1 VVKDP
6 KPTVVAPSYT
16 YRAVV
21 VSVYDG
27 VTITVDVDCGFGVW
41 LKGQKI
47 RLASINTP
55 SPRSIPLRGDERDE
69 GLEAR
74 DALRAMLPGGRGI
87 VISTQKDQRG
97 KFGRWIAEVYY
108 PTYSGDEPLWINAN
122 EMLVMRGL
130 AKRVMY

>member
-1 VVKDP
+1 MVKDP

-27 VTITVDVDCGFGVW
+27 DTITVDVDCGFGVW
-41 LKGQKI
+41 LKKQKI
-47 RLASINTP
+47 RLAGINTP
-55 SPRSIPLRGDERDE
+55 EVRGDERDE

-87 VISTQKDQRG
+87 VISTSKDKRG
-97 KFGRWIAEVYY
+97 KYGRWIAEVYY

-130 AKRVMY
+130 AKRVVY

>member
-1 VVKDP
+1 MVKDP

-27 VTITVDVDCGFGVW
+27 DTITVDVDCGFGVW

-55 SPRSIPLRGDERDE
+55 EVRGDERDE

-87 VISTQKDQRG
+87 VISTQKDNKRG
-97 KFGRWIAEVYY
+97 KYGRWIAEVYY

-130 AKRVMY
+130 AKRVVY

>member
-1 VVKDP
+1 MVKDP
-6 KPTVVAPSYT
+6 KPAVVAPSYT
-16 YRAVV
+16 YRAIV

-27 VTITVDVDCGFGVW
+27 DTITVDVDCGFGVW
-41 LKGQKI
+41 LKKQKI
-47 RLASINTP
+47 RLAGINTP
-55 SPRSIPLRGDERDE
+55 EVRGDERDE

-87 VISTQKDQRG
+87 VISTSKDKRG
-97 KFGRWIAEVYY
+97 KYGRWIAEIYY
-108 PTYSGDEPLWINAN
+108 PTYSGDEPLWVNAN

>member
-6 KPTVVAPSYT
+6 KPTVVAPSYI

-27 VTITVDVDCGFGVW
+27 DTITVDVDCGFGVW
-41 LKGQKI
+41 LKKQKI
-47 RLASINTP
+47 RLAGINTP
-55 SPRSIPLRGDERDE
+55 EVRGDERDE

-130 AKRVMY
+130 AKRVVY

>member
-1 VVKDP
+1 M
-6 KPTVVAPSYT
+6 VAPSYT
-16 YRAVV
+16 YRAIV

-27 VTITVDVDCGFGVW
+27 DTITVDVDCGFGVW
-41 LKGQKI
+41 LKKQKI
-47 RLASINTP
+47 RLAGINTP
-55 SPRSIPLRGDERDE
+55 EVRGDERDE

-97 KFGRWIAEVYY
+97 KYGRWIAEIYY
-108 PTYSGDEPLWINAN
+108 PTYSGDEPLWVNAN